1 MSRFSYMAVGAGGQ
15 RKTGTIRSHSS
26 QEAVLKLMEIGY
38 HPLSVRP
45 IAAAAAAR
53 SKGWRQRF
61 CGVRVTDLAVFTR
74 QMASLLKAGLPML
87 QTLTTLR
94 RQCSNARLGEIVEAI
109 EESLSQDAGPLSESL
124 DEYPQVFDP
133 VYRGLVRS
141 GEEAGNLPEVLN
153 NLAKHLGQSAK
164 LRGQVVG
171 AFIYPA
177 FLLILGLTAIFVL
190 MTFVI
195 PRFQELFES
204 FKQNLPWP
212 TLVLITL
219 SAFLSTWWWAVVV
232 AVAAVVSL
240 ACALLRKR
248 SIRETVDRR
257 LIRLPLF
264 GPMLLK
270 VEIAR
275 ISHTFA
281 ALLNSGVPILD
292 ALRATGDTAR
302 NLAMKGTFPNLVKG
316 ISSGQTLAEAMDKTG
331 LYPPMVVNLIR
342 TGEDTGELPEMLTE
356 LSSIYED
363 EAERT
368 VTAAVKLLEPL
379 LIVFM
384 GGIIAGIVAAVILP
398 IFRINAM
405 VAN

>member
-1 MSRFSYMAVGAGGQ
+1 MSRFIYLAVGTGGQ

-45 IAAAAAAR
+45 IAAAAAAS

-61 CGVRVTDLAVFTR
+61 CRVRVTDLAVFTR
-74 QMASLLKAGLPML
+74 QMASLLKAGLPMV
-87 QTLTTLR
+87 QALTTLR

-164 LRGQVVG
+164 LRGQVIG

-212 TLVLITL
+212 TQVLITL

-248 SIRETVDRR
+248 SIREKVDRR

-292 ALRATGDTAR
+292 ALRVTGDTAR

-368 VTAAVKLLEPL
+368 VTGTVKLLEPL
-379 LIVFM
+379 LIVLM